1 MESGKVNVK
10 ARTCQWLFG
19 CGIIH
24 QSLFHILAV
33 SCLTPVHKMA
43 GNNAILRDH
52 FLNFNV
58 LLCSDHGWHSNQLKW
73 RGLLKGIE
81 AQHGSRTT
89 VWSSKIWK
97 LLPLICSYRERN
109 FISNWLW
116 IGIWVGL
123 GQHHTFMPLR
133 NYLVQG
139 NLEIQFWMRR
149 YRIKPDY

>member
-19 CGIIH
+19 WGIIH
-24 QSLFHILAV
+24 QNLFHILTV

-52 FLNFNV
+52 FLNFNL

-97 LLPLICSYRERN
+97 ILPLICSYTERN

-116 IGIWVGL
+116 IRNIGGFRSTSYIHAFKKLPCGNSIL
-123 GQHHTFMPLR
+123 NEKGQDKT
-133 NYLVQG
+133 
-139 NLEIQFWMRR
+139 
-149 YRIKPDY
+149 